1 MRLFSKLCGGLGP
14 VQNMAGTQVQDIT
27 QGSTVVLELI
37 VLNF

>member
-1 MRLFSKLCGGLGP
+1 MSLLSKLCCGQGAAENTGG
-14 VQNMAGTQVQDIT
+14 MQVQDIK